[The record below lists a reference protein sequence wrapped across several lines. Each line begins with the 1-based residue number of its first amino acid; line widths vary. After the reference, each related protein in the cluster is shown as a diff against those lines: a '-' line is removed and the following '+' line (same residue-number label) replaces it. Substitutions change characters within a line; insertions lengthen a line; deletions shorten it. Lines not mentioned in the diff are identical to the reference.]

1 MAEAA
6 FLGQPVEGTLVP
18 KDAIV
23 RTSRGAFIFVLNPT
37 QGDAAPSVRQV
48 LVTQGVS
55 TGEWIQVTGEGL
67 AADQK
72 VVTEGAER
80 LRAFQTVQIIEPSAE
95 KTAAKQ

>member
-1 MAEAA
+1 M
-6 FLGQPVEGTLVP
+6 
-18 KDAIV
+18 
-23 RTSRGAFIFVLNPT
+23 
-37 QGDAAPSVRQV
+37 
-48 LVTQGVS
+48 
-55 TGEWIQVTGEGL
+55 TGEGL